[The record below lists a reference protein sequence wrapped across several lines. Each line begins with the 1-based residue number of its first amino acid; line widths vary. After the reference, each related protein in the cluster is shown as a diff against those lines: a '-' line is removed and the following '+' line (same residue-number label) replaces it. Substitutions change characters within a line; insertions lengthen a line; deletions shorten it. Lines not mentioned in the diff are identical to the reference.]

1 MDSNTTVLFAKLAFG
16 KHSGKY
22 VGLPPATDQSSPKTV
37 CAGTTKAPAPAPAAV
52 SRAPN
57 PAGAIADKCPVI
69 APAVAP

>member
-1 MDSNTTVLFAKLAFG
+1 MDSSTTVLFAKLAFG
-16 KHSGKY
+16 KHSSKC

-57 PAGAIADKCPVI
+57 PAGTIADKCPVI
-69 APAVAP
+69 APAAAA